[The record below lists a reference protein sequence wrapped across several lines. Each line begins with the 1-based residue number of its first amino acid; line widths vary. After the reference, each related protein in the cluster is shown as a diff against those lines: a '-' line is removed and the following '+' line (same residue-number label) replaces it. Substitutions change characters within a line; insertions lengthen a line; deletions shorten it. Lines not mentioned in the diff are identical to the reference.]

1 MIQILG
7 AKSSAVMTNVPGPR
21 EPRYLAGERIQTIMF
36 WVPQTGRVGLGV
48 SVFSYAG
55 EVRLGLSADAARVPD
70 PERVIEAFPEEL
82 AHLAEVIGA

>member
-1 MIQILG
+1 MR
-7 AKSSAVMTNVPGPR
+7 SAAAESAR
-21 EPRYLAGERIQTIMF
+21 ERSRATAGWWTPLRR
-36 WVPQTGRVGLGV
+36 VPQTRRVGLGV